1 MPKMV
6 PETWILKAT
15 IPANQAANSILVAQ
29 AQRDPLVGFV
39 NEIQL
44 NIKESVVF
52 DDIYIKSS
60 GDVGTDG
67 VFVIEVDGEKQL
79 VTPPVSTLLV
89 SNPQR
94 PRPLAKKKI
103 VLGKGSRLT
112 VKFINL
118 AAGGTAAT
126 TTLAYVDVV
135 VFSD

>member
-6 PETWILKAT
+6 PETWIFKAS

-29 AQRDPLVGFV
+29 AQRDPLVGFQSEV
-39 NEIQL
+39 QL
-44 NIKESVVF
+44 NIKESVVL
-52 DDIYIKSS
+52 DDIYIRSS
-60 GDVGTDG
+60 ADVGTDG
-67 VFVIEVDGEKQL
+67 VFIVEVDGERQL

-112 VKFINL
+112 LKFINL
-118 AAGGTAAT
+118 AAGGASAT
-126 TTLAYVDVV
+126 TTTAYVDVV